1 MVPGL
6 GCAWLVRAIFINLG
20 DTLRMK
26 ASIVIRTL
34 NEAEHLPALFAGI
47 AAQEFPEGEIETVIV
62 DSGSTDGT
70 IDIAKRNN
78 ANLVH
83 IAKADFSFGR
93 SLNVGCQAATGEAL
107 VFVSGHCIPA
117 SPRWVSELVTP
128 LFEGHAAYS
137 YGKQLGGN
145 KTRFSETRIFAKY
158 FPDTSRVPQ
167 DGFFCNNANSA
178 LLKRVWANNPFDETL
193 TGLEDMHLAKRLVSQ
208 GYVVAYVAEAPVFH
222 LHDENWRQIRLR
234 FEREAIA
241 LQHIMPDVHV
251 SWADFVRYVSS
262 AILLDMGA
270 ALQQRRLRRVM
281 GEIVLYRFMQFWGSY
296 RGSHMQRNLSR
307 KRREEYYY
315 PR

>member
-1 MVPGL
+1 MRGL
-6 GCAWLVRAIFINLG
+6 DRALHISLG
-20 DTLRMK
+20 NTLRMK

-34 NEAEHLPALFAGI
+34 NEAEHLPALLAGI
-47 AAQEFPEGEIETVIV
+47 ATQDFPEGEIETVIV

-70 IDIAKRNN
+70 IELAKRNN

-93 SLNVGCQAATGEAL
+93 SLNLGCQAATGEAL
-107 VFVSGHCIPA
+107 VFISGHCIPA
-117 SPRWVSELVTP
+117 STRWVGELIAP
-128 LFEGHAAYS
+128 LLDGQAAYS
-137 YGKQLGGN
+137 YGKQIGGDA
-145 KTRFSETRIFAKY
+145 TRFSETRIFAKY
-158 FPDTSRVPQ
+158 FPEISRIPQ

-178 LLKRVWANNPFDETL
+178 LLMRVWANNPFDETL

-208 GYVVAYVAEAPVFH
+208 GHAVAYVAEAPVFH
-222 LHDENWRQIRLR
+222 LHDENWRQIRRR

-251 SWADFVRYVSS
+251 SWADFARYVTS

-270 ALQQRRLRRVM
+270 ALQQRRLRKAM

-307 KRREEYYY
+307 KRREEYFY